1 VTSTRAW
8 ILILALVCFLAGLA
22 TGLIGAE
29 LSDDAQSQSS
39 ALGDYERAFV
49 EQFELDPQ
57 RQRLLVGLLEHYN
70 LEVEEIQ
77 NRHTVQVRREM
88 EPELRRA
95 GLEYRALL
103 RDRLLPPAQRAEFD
117 RLTADF
123 QENF

>member
-1 VTSTRAW
+1 
-8 ILILALVCFLAGLA
+8 
-22 TGLIGAE
+22 LIGAE
-29 LSDDAQSQSS
+29 LSDDAKTQSGS
-39 ALGDYERAFV
+39 LGDYERALV
-49 EQFELDPQ
+49 ERFDLDPQ

-77 NRHTVQVRREM
+77 NRHTALVRREM

-95 GLEYRALL
+95 GLEYRTLL

>member
-1 VTSTRAW
+1 MTSIRAW
-8 ILILALVCFLAGLA
+8 VLILALVCFLAGLA
-22 TGLIGAE
+22 AGLIGAE
-29 LSDDAQSQSS
+29 LSDDAKSPSGE
-39 ALGDYERAFV
+39 LGDYERAFV
-49 EQFELDPQ
+49 ERFDLDPQ

-70 LEVEEIQ
+70 LEVEEIE
-77 NRHTVQVRREM
+77 NRHTALVRREM

-95 GLEYRALL
+95 GLHYRALL